1 MPTCATF
8 SDGSITWQLNA
19 GRDPVDVA
27 ARAATTPGVIRRY
40 YDQPDLD
47 AELRRRVTQFD
58 DIDICEHGDPTDF
71 DEVTERSGRQRLD
84 GTNSHAQ
91 GTAVARIQ
99 VSLMERR

>member
-1 MPTCATF
+1 MPNCATF

-71 DEVTERSGRQRLD
+71 DEVTE
-84 GTNSHAQ
+84 
-91 GTAVARIQ
+91 
-99 VSLMERR
+99 